1 MQEVV
6 LTNLLKKSCT
16 GLLNSDEKIDYYY
29 PKDIG
34 RIIKSLGEIKTKNK
48 KSIEYYEIP
57 AAFDIETSSFYMNG
71 EKVAIMYEWTFG
83 IGGEIIVGRT
93 WSEFIEMYYKLIEL
107 LQIDKDR
114 RLIIYIHN
122 LSFEFQFFRHLF
134 EWATI
139 FSLEKRKPIQALTN
153 EGIEFRC
160 SYVLSGYALRNLHKS
175 ISMFKVNK
183 KDGDLDYKLLRH
195 SKTKLTYKEIEY
207 CLFDVIVVMCYIYEM
222 AKKYGGITKLPLT
235 KTGFVRNYCRQH
247 CLLEKEDNKS
257 KKYIEYKKLMSYLTL
272 DKDTYLQLKDAFMGG
287 YTHASMHHSRQIMYN
302 VDSFDFT
309 SSYPYVMISER
320 FPMSKAFIC
329 QPKDLDEFN
338 EFINTYCCLFDIEF
352 TNVQSIELETY
363 ISVSHCKLL
372 QGQVEDNGRVVK
384 AKRLVTTITEQDF
397 FIIKNLYK
405 WENLKVFN
413 FRIFKKDYLPKDFVL
428 SILKLYNDKT
438 KLKDVPNRYIDY
450 MISKENVNSCYG
462 MCVTDICRDEISYDK
477 EWESSRPN
485 IEDELE
491 KYNNSKKRFLYYPWG
506 IWVTAYARR
515 NLFTAICELKEDFIY
530 ADTDSVKLI
539 NYEKH
544 KNYFEKYNMLV
555 KLKLEEA
562 CNYHGIDF
570 NLTCPKNIRGV
581 EKQLGIWEHETEKS
595 KYTRFKTLGAKRY
608 LVEQDGKYELT
619 ISGVNKKKALEYML
633 KQDKDIFEQ
642 FDDKL
647 CIPKEYS
654 GKNIHT
660 YIDDEKVGIVTDY
673 LGKTSTYRELS
684 SVHIE
689 EGEYNLSM
697 STKYLEFILGIQ
709 NIYK

>member
-1 MQEVV
+1 
-6 LTNLLKKSCT
+6 
-16 GLLNSDEKIDYYY
+16 
-29 PKDIG
+29 
-34 RIIKSLGEIKTKNK
+34 
-48 KSIEYYEIP
+48 
-57 AAFDIETSSFYMNG
+57 MNG

>member
-1 MQEVV
+1 
-6 LTNLLKKSCT
+6 
-16 GLLNSDEKIDYYY
+16 
-29 PKDIG
+29 
-34 RIIKSLGEIKTKNK
+34 
-48 KSIEYYEIP
+48 
-57 AAFDIETSSFYMNG
+57 MNG

-175 ISMFKVNK
+175 ISMFNVNK

-222 AKKYGGITKLPLT
+222 AKKYGDITRLPLT

-247 CLLEKEDNKS
+247 CLLDKEDSKS

-338 EFINTYCCLFDIEF
+338 EFINTYCCLFDVEF

-372 QGQVEDNGRVVK
+372 QGQVEDNGRIVK

-477 EWESSRPN
+477 EWESSKPN

-570 NLTCPKNIRGV
+570 NLTCPKNIKGV

-619 ISGVNKKKALEYML
+619 ISGVNKRKALEYML

>member
-1 MQEVV
+1 
-6 LTNLLKKSCT
+6 
-16 GLLNSDEKIDYYY
+16 
-29 PKDIG
+29 
-34 RIIKSLGEIKTKNK
+34 
-48 KSIEYYEIP
+48 
-57 AAFDIETSSFYMNG
+57 MNG

-222 AKKYGGITKLPLT
+222 AKKYGGIIKLPLT

-247 CLLEKEDNKS
+247 CLLDKEDSKS

-384 AKRLVTTITEQDF
+384 AKRLVITITEQDF

-462 MCVTDICRDEISYDK
+462 MCVTDICRDEIFYDK
-477 EWESSRPN
+477 EWESSKPN

-544 KNYFEKYNMLV
+544 KKYFEKYNMLV

-570 NLTCPKNIRGV
+570 NLTCPKNIKGV

>member
-1 MQEVV
+1 
-6 LTNLLKKSCT
+6 
-16 GLLNSDEKIDYYY
+16 
-29 PKDIG
+29 
-34 RIIKSLGEIKTKNK
+34 
-48 KSIEYYEIP
+48 
-57 AAFDIETSSFYMNG
+57 MNG

-134 EWATI
+134 EWTTI

-175 ISMFKVNK
+175 ISMFNVNK

-207 CLFDVIVVMCYIYEM
+207 CLFDVIVVMCYIYEI
-222 AKKYGGITKLPLT
+222 AKKYGGITRLPLT

-247 CLLEKEDNKS
+247 CLLDKEDSKS

-477 EWESSRPN
+477 EWESSKPN

-570 NLTCPKNIRGV
+570 NLTCPKNIKGV